1 MEELYAL
8 IEQCGL
14 GKVKGDILPVS
25 GGLMHKM
32 FKVQTTTGTYAVKCL
47 NPEIMNRPDAM
58 KNYSEAEWLEWI
70 LEENGISIV
79 AALSFGDKKMI
90 SLGGR
95 YYYVFHWN
103 EGKIT
108 DFNDI
113 SEKMLDKDRE
123 LAESE
128 NLSIEIVKGNMC
140 DWIDTE
146 DGGYYKAVHK
156 MPWCSK
162 DYDDS
167 DWIEYGHTMEEYLG
181 GLLKSGFVIN
191 GYKECQREDITE
203 LMFMVKAKK

>member
-14 GKVKGDILPVS
+14 GKVDGDILPVS
-25 GGLMHKM
+25 GGLMHRM

-47 NPEIMNRPDAM
+47 NSEIMNRPDAM